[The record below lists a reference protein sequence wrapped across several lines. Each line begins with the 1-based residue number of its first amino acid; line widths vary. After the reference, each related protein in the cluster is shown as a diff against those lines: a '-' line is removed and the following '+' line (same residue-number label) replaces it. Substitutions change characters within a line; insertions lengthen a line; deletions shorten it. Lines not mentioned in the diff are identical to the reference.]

1 MLLNYLFSFSIF
13 QNNYRNIKL
22 LFIGKLKLNE
32 INCSGRIFLKMI
44 KKNIHHKLKL
54 IYNKIEVKFKKV

>member
-1 MLLNYLFSFSIF
+1 
-13 QNNYRNIKL
+13 
-22 LFIGKLKLNE
+22 
-32 INCSGRIFLKMI
+32 MI